1 MASRIKR
8 REVIMDY
15 SSLVS
20 RLKNEGSNLSIE
32 AAEAIKN
39 LVSEN
44 DRLSGKAS
52 TCKMPDSNDEFAKE
66 YKRMTGSEVSFF

>member
-1 MASRIKR
+1 
-8 REVIMDY
+8 MDY

-66 YKRMTGSEVSFF
+66 YKCMTGSEVSFF

>member
-1 MASRIKR
+1 
-8 REVIMDY
+8 MDY

-32 AAEAIKN
+32 AAEAIMS

-44 DRLSGKAS
+44 DKLSGKAS
-52 TCKMPDSNDEFAKE
+52 SCKVPDSNDEFAKE
-66 YKRMTGSEVSFF
+66 YKRKTGSEVSFF